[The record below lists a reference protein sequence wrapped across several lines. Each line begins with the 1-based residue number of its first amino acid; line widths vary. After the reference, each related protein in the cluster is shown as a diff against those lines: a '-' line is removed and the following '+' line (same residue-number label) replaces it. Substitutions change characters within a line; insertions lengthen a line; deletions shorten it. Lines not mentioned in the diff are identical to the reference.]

1 MKLHE
6 KYKTLLSNYGIN
18 TLLRIAHFM
27 AQIEHESG
35 LKPVS
40 ENLNYSAKRMLEIF
54 KSDFDTNKDKW
65 LSPKEKEKVLYLIGH
80 PDRIANFVYANQNGN
95 GNEAS
100 GEGWEYRGRGFI
112 QITGKE
118 NYFHLQ
124 VDTDLPVLKN
134 PDLLLE
140 EANAMLAA
148 CWFWK
153 KKGLNSLA
161 DKDLIKA
168 ITKRINGGY
177 NGIEHRKQ
185 LLVKWKKEL
194 KL

>member
-1 MKLHE
+1 MEIIK
-6 KYKTLLSNYGIN
+6 KGLLLKSRYRTMLDEFGIN
-18 TLLRIAHFM
+18 TPLRLCHFFT
-27 AQIEHESG
+27 QISHESK

-40 ENLNYSAKRMLEIF
+40 ENLNYSAKRLVEVF
-54 KSDFDTNKDKW
+54 PRYFTGLNLVYYSQQ
-65 LSPKEKEKVLYLIGH
+65 PE
-80 PDRIANFVYANQNGN
+80 RIANRVYANRMGN

-100 GEGWEYRGRGFI
+100 GEGWKYRGRGFI

-134 PDLLLE
+134 PDLLLN
-140 EANAMLAA
+140 EANAMLSA

-153 KKGLNSLA
+153 KKGLSSLA

-168 ITKRINGGY
+168 ITKRINGAY
-177 NGIEHRKQ
+177 NGIEHRKE
-185 LLVKWKKEL
+185 LLIKWKKEL
-194 KL
+194 NA